1 MPSTVHERRGSQVIF
16 KRLELQGFKSFS
28 DRTEV
33 NFKNGINA
41 VVGPNG
47 CGKSNI
53 ADAIR
58 WVLGEQSP
66 KKLRGE
72 QMEDLIFSGSD
83 SRKPLGMAEVSLT
96 VESSGCDFPPPYDTF
111 TELAVTR
118 RLYRSGESEFYINNT
133 PCRLRDI
140 RELFM
145 DTGLNP
151 KAYAVIDQGHIGNIV
166 SARPEDRRILIE
178 EAAGIARYKERKAA
192 ALRKLDATE
201 HNLLRLHD
209 IIREIKRQIRSLKL
223 QATKAEKYNRL
234 RREIEEL
241 ELKLLYQQY
250 HTRIEENRSLEAKGG
265 NLEEIREVLRGQ
277 AVAEEAGLETGRL
290 SLAALDKEV
299 AAAREDYYSHRAQ
312 SESVEHQLQSSR
324 TRTGEIGGALARN
337 ESEAERLSTLIDG
350 FEGERSQVTEE
361 LQALETRLEEQQTRR
376 QQAEG
381 ELDRLA
387 ETAGLVK
394 TRLEE
399 ANAGFLEQMRVEGE
413 SQNRVTQAETLRDS
427 LRRELERFRGEIQAG
442 EEEERQL
449 RQHLEELQSQL
460 VDRKK
465 EREDLRQT
473 QESTAVS
480 LRKVREE
487 LEEVEQQLHRA
498 REEYAQASSRMAS
511 LTELEQNLSGW
522 PERFRREL
530 DRVFQDQKR
539 SGQVKGLLA
548 NFVKAQPEYE
558 TALEAVLGEKLK
570 YLLVGTRET
579 ALEAARALRSEG
591 EVRGTLLPLEIRT
604 SGVSEPCAGAG
615 VIGPLSGFLSTA
627 EEHRQVIDHLLRDVI
642 LMEDLTSAMAL
653 WSANGASRTFV
664 TAAGEVLWPDGSLTA
679 GPLDPARELLPLIR
693 RMGETEKAAAER
705 EGAVTSL
712 ARRREELRGKLE
724 ASGQEEEQLVEACY
738 QADIDLSSL
747 EKDLAHARQKVTF
760 REEAR
765 RGLSAALSRT
775 VTEMEDL
782 EETLNREQSLKSEL
796 EGGREQQKAQI
807 TALTGELAELRRKEN
822 DLGGQADALR
832 VELAAGR
839 ERVTHL
845 DTRLERLAGDRGDS
859 ERRREELI
867 AELTRL
873 REEREGEDLRTGKLE
888 GRLRELSGS
897 REDRE
902 RRLAELQERH
912 RLAAGGILETEENL
926 RRIRLR
932 SDELREESAGLQA
945 KSAEVQVRLENL
957 KERVAEIRACPP
969 EELWDEETRTAV
981 AEELHGEIEERHDE
995 MAGKL
1000 QSLGPVNL
1008 AAIGDHRE
1016 LQERLEF
1023 QVSQQEDIQKASQDL
1038 RQAIQKIN
1046 ATSRK
1051 KFLETFEQ
1059 VNEKFQEV
1067 FPILFSKGQAML
1079 RLSEA
1084 EDPLDAGIEILAQ
1097 PAGKK
1102 LQRLSLLSGGEKAL
1116 SAIALLLAI
1125 FMVKPT
1131 PFCLLDEVDAPLDD
1145 TNTGRFLELLKTSIN
1160 GSQLVVITHNKQTME
1175 RAGNLVGVTMSDP
1188 GVSSLISVTLRDN

>member
-1 MPSTVHERRGSQVIF
+1 VIF

-33 NFKNGINA
+33 NFQNGINA

-96 VESSGCDFPPPYDTF
+96 VESNGSDFPSPYDTF

-140 RELFM
+140 RELFL

-201 HNLLRLHD
+201 QNLLRLHD

-250 HTRIEENRSLEAKGG
+250 RTRIGESRSLEAKGG
-265 NLEEIREVLRGQ
+265 NLEEIRELLRGE
-277 AVAEEAGLETGRL
+277 AVAAEAGLETGRL

-324 TRTGEIGGALARN
+324 TRIGEIGGALARN
-337 ESEAERLSTLIDG
+337 ESEAERLATLIDG
-350 FEGERSQVTEE
+350 FEGERSQLTEE
-361 LQALETRLEEQQTRR
+361 LQALETRLEEQQIRR
-376 QQAEG
+376 QEAEK
-381 ELDRLA
+381 ELSRLA

-399 ANAGFLEQMRVEGE
+399 ANAGYLEQVRVEGE
-413 SQNRVTQAETLRDS
+413 SQSRVTQAETLRDS
-427 LRRELERFRGEIQAG
+427 LGRELERLRGEIRAG
-442 EEEERQL
+442 EEEEGRL
-449 RQHLEELQSQL
+449 RQHMEELQSQL
-460 VDRKK
+460 TERKK

-473 QESTAVS
+473 QESSNLS
-480 LRKVREE
+480 LRKTREE

-511 LTELEQNLSGW
+511 LTEIEQNLSGW

-530 DRVFQDQKR
+530 DRVFKDQKR

-570 YLLVGTRET
+570 YLLVGSRET
-579 ALEAARALRSEG
+579 ALEAARALRREG

-604 SGVSEPCAGAG
+604 SGVSGPCEGAG

-642 LMEDLTSAMAL
+642 LMEDLPSAMAL
-653 WSANGASRTFV
+653 WSANGTSRTFV

-693 RMGETEKAAAER
+693 RMRETEEAAAER

-712 ARRREELRGKLE
+712 ARRREELRRSLE
-724 ASGQEEEQLVEACY
+724 ASGQEEERLVEACY
-738 QADIDLSSL
+738 QADIALSSL
-747 EKDLAHARQKVTF
+747 EKDLAHARQKVAA

-765 RGLSAALSRT
+765 RGWSAALSRT
-775 VTEMEDL
+775 VTEAEGLED
-782 EETLNREQSLKSEL
+782 TLNREQSLKSEL
-796 EGGREQQKAQI
+796 EGGREQQREQI
-807 TALTGELAELRRKEN
+807 SALAGELAELRQKED
-822 DLGGQADALR
+822 DLGGEADALR

-845 DTRLERLAGDRGDS
+845 GTRLERLAGDRGES

-867 AELTRL
+867 AELARL
-873 REEREGEDLRTGKLE
+873 REERESEGLRAGKLE
-888 GRLRELSGS
+888 ERLQELSGS

-912 RLAAGGILETEENL
+912 RLAGGGIQETEENL

-945 KSAEVQVRLENL
+945 RSAELQVRLENL
-957 KERVAEIRACPP
+957 RERVAEIRACPP
-969 EELWDEETRTAV
+969 EELWDEETRSAV
-981 AEELHGEIEERHDE
+981 AGEHHGEIEERHRE

-1008 AAIGDHRE
+1008 AAIGDHQE

-1023 QVSQQEDIQKASQDL
+1023 QVSQQEDLQKASRDL
-1038 RQAIQKIN
+1038 RQAIHKIN
-1046 ATSRK
+1046 ATSRR

-1145 TNTGRFLELLKTSIN
+1145 TNTGRFLELLKTSVN